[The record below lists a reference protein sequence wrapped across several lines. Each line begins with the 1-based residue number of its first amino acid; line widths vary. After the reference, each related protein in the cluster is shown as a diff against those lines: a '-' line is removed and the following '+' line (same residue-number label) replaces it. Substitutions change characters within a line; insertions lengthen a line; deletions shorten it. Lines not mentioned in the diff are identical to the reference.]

1 MHIPV
6 LLKEIIA
13 VLDPKPGE
21 FFIDGTVGDGGHS
34 VAILEKI
41 GPEGMLLGTDLDET
55 TLEKVKEKIA
65 TKSKLILVR
74 SNYADLPDILEKENL
89 PKADGLLLDL
99 GFSSEQLTAGRGFS
113 FSGPE
118 EPLLMTYDRYAVPVK
133 NLIRQLNEPELA
145 EIIKEYGEEHMAKR
159 IAHAIKNSRSPIE
172 TNKQL
177 AEIVAKVLPRNYERG
192 RIHPATRTFLALRIY
207 ANQELDNLKK
217 LLDSLGRILKIG
229 GRAAI
234 ISFNSLEDRIVKNY
248 FREKS
253 KEGIMEILTKKPISP
268 IFEEIKQN
276 PRSRSAKLRAAKII
290 NNYDNNPT
298 SQK

>member
-99 GFSSEQLTAGRGFS
+99 GFSSKQLTAGRGFS

-133 NLIRQLNEPELA
+133 NLIRQLSEPELA

-159 IAHAIKNSRSPIE
+159 IAHAIENSRSPIE

-253 KEGIMEILTKKPISP
+253 KEEIMEILTKKPISP

-276 PRSRSAKLRAAKII
+276 PRSRSAKLRAAILTK
-290 NNYDNNPT
+290 N
-298 SQK
+298 